1 MSQMPVTV
9 SNEPVLGTG
18 VPTIESPGSVG
29 SVSVSSTFSASSFP
43 LFVTVMV

>member
-18 VPTIESPGSVG
+18 VPTIESGSVG
-29 SVSVSSTFSASSFP
+29 MSVGSTFSASSFP